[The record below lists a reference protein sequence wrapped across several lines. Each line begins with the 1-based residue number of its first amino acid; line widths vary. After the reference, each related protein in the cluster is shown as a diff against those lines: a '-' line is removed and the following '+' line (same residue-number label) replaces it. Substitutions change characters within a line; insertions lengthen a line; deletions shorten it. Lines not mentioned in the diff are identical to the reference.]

1 MKHLRRNFFCL
12 EGFLC
17 VFPRMSGNTRGRTC
31 EPPVRFT
38 LIELLVV
45 IAVIAILA
53 SLLMPALSSARETA
67 RMIECSGNMKQM
79 YLTAQYYVGD
89 YESILPYSTVID
101 NALGT
106 ARGHRYKHL
115 SDYLKLDTGSLGR
128 ETPKHRGTSEIS
140 SLFRCPSSPISLIRN
155 GIYYQRGHYRCN
167 SIHLM
172 TEPNSQG
179 KKTGGRAPDKL
190 HQPVSTVNFFE
201 VAGNWTLITGGY
213 EVIST
218 KISSSTE
225 ECIRK
230 DYIMGRHR
238 ARTQNLV
245 FYDGH
250 YENAP
255 STPTARHFFNMGIS
269 ATSPSN
275 LFNLDK

>member
-1 MKHLRRNFFCL
+1 MKLLFRICF
-12 EGFLC
+12 
-17 VFPRMSGNTRGRTC
+17 RGASSVSPGMTGENAKGRLAVRS
-31 EPPVRFT
+31 ERFT

-45 IAVIAILA
+45 IAIIAILA
-53 SLLMPALSSARETA
+53 PLLMPALSSARETA

-106 ARGHRYKHL
+106 ARGHWYKHL

-128 ETPKHRGTSEIS
+128 DTPKYRGTSKIS
-140 SLFRCPSSPISLIRN
+140 ALFRCPSSPISLISN
-155 GIYYQRGHYRCN
+155 GIYFQRGHYRCN
-167 SIHLM
+167 SINLM

-179 KKTGGRAPDKL
+179 KKTGGRAPDKI
-190 HQPVSTVNFFE
+190 HMPGSTVNFFE
-201 VAGNWTLITGGY
+201 VAGNWPLITGGY

-230 DYIMGRHR
+230 DHILGRHR
-238 ARTQNLV
+238 GKTQNLV

-255 STPTARHFFNMGIS
+255 STPTARHFFNMGITS
-269 ATSPSN
+269 PSPSN